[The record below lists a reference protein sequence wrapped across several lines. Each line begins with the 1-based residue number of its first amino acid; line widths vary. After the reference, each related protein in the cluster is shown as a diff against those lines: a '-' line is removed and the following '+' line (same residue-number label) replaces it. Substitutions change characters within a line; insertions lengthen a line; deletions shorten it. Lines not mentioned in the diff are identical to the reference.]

1 MGGGM
6 FHLVRKNLGRKK
18 LRTLF
23 TLLSVIIAFV
33 LFALLGGLNRAFT
46 AGVEL
51 AGADRL
57 VTMHKVSFIQLMPVS
72 YVARVEGI
80 DDVRAAS
87 HYTWFGGYFQDPRQ
101 QFGLFPTDLEKLPD
115 IYPEY
120 EIPPDQRERLMQNR
134 TGLLVGKAMAEL
146 YGWEVGD
153 QVPLFSSIYP
163 KRDGSYAWEFEIS
176 AIFTGTGNEA
186 DEMQAFMHYD
196 YFNEARQFGQDMIGW
211 IVTRI
216 ADPDRAEAISD
227 TIDSRFA
234 NSPTETK
241 TSTEAGFAASFAAQF
256 GNIGLIVQM
265 ILGCVFFT
273 LLLISGNTMAQ
284 AVRERTGELAVL
296 KTIGFSDASLI
307 GMVLAESLLVA
318 VIGGIVGLLLGGLF
332 VYGAASALGQFF
344 PGLAMSTGM
353 LAWGLW
359 GLVLAVILGLVTGAW
374 PAWRAARL
382 DVIDA
387 MGRR

>member
-1 MGGGM
+1 MGGM
-6 FHLVRKNLGRKK
+6 FYLVRKNLGRKK

-23 TLLSVIIAFV
+23 TLLSVIIAFI

-57 VTMHKVSFIQLMPVS
+57 ITTHKVSFIQLMPIA
-72 YVARVEGI
+72 YVDRVEGI
-80 DDVRAAS
+80 DGVRAAT
-87 HYTWFGGYFQDPRQ
+87 HYTWFGGYFQDPKQ
-101 QFGLFPTDLEKLPD
+101 QFGLFPTNLEKLSD

-120 EIPPDQRERLMQNR
+120 QIPPDQRERLMQTR
-134 TGLLVGKAMAEL
+134 TGLLVGQAMAEL

-153 QVPLFSSIYP
+153 RVPIFSSIYP
-163 KRDGSYAWEFEIS
+163 RRDGSFAWEFEIA
-176 AIFTGTGNEA
+176 AIFTGTGNTA
-186 DEMQAFMHYD
+186 DEMQAYMHYD
-196 YFNEARQFGQDMIGW
+196 YFNEARQFGQDLIGW

-216 ADPDRAEAISD
+216 ADPDRADEISD
-227 TIDSRFA
+227 AIDARFA

-284 AVRERTGELAVL
+284 AVRERIGELAVL
-296 KTIGFSDASLI
+296 KTIGFSDARVM

-318 VIGGIVGLLLGGLF
+318 IVGGVVGLLLGALF
-332 VYGAASALGQFF
+332 VQGAASALAQFF
-344 PGLAMSTGM
+344 PGLAMSTGT
-353 LAWGLW
+353 LVWGL
-359 GLVLAVILGLVTGAW
+359 LLAVALGLVTGAW
-374 PAWRAARL
+374 PAWRAGRL
-382 DVIDA
+382 SVIDA

>member
-1 MGGGM
+1 MGGM

-23 TLLSVIIAFV
+23 TLLSVIIAFI

-57 VTMHKVSFIQLMPVS
+57 VTTHKVSFIQLMPIS
-72 YVARVEGI
+72 YVGRVEGI
-80 DDVRAAS
+80 DGVRAAT
-87 HYTWFGGYFQDPRQ
+87 HYTWFGGYFQDPKQ
-101 QFGLFPTDLEKLPD
+101 QFGLFPTNLEKLSD

-120 EIPPDQRERLMQNR
+120 QIPPDQLERLLQTR
-134 TGLLVGKAMAEL
+134 TGLLVGQAMADL
-146 YGWEVGD
+146 YGWEVGE
-153 QVPLFSSIYP
+153 QVPIFSSIYP
-163 KRDGSYAWEFEIS
+163 KLDGSYAWEFEIA
-176 AIFTGTGNEA
+176 AIFTGTGNTA
-186 DEMQAFMHYD
+186 DEMQAYMHYD
-196 YFNEARQFGQDMIGW
+196 YFNEARQFGQDLIGW

-216 ADPDRAEAISD
+216 AEPDEAETISD
-227 TIDSRFA
+227 AIDARFA

-241 TSTEAGFAASFAAQF
+241 TSTEAGFAAGFAAQF

-296 KTIGFSDASLI
+296 KTIGFSDARVT

-318 VIGGIVGLLLGGLF
+318 VIGGVIGLSLGELF
-332 VYGAASALGQFF
+332 VQGAASALAQFF
-344 PGLAMSTGM
+344 PGLAMSTGT
-353 LAWGLW
+353 LAWGL
-359 GLVLAVILGLVTGAW
+359 LLAVALGLVTGAW

>member
-1 MGGGM
+1 MGGM

-23 TLLSVIIAFV
+23 TLLSVIIAFI
-33 LFALLGGLNRAFT
+33 LFALLGGLNRAFS

-57 VTMHKVSFIQLMPVS
+57 ITTHKVSFIQLMPIS

-80 DDVRAAS
+80 DGVRSAT
-87 HYTWFGGYFQDPRQ
+87 HYTWFGGYFQDPKQ
-101 QFGLFPTDLEKLPD
+101 QFGLFPTDLEKLSE

-120 EIPPDQRERLMQNR
+120 EMPPDQRERLMQTR
-134 TGLLVGKAMAEL
+134 TGLLVGQAMADL

-153 QVPLFSSIYP
+153 QVPIFSSIYP
-163 KRDGSYAWEFEIS
+163 KLDGSFAWEFEIA
-176 AIFTGTGNEA
+176 AIFTGTGNTA

-196 YFNEARQFGQDMIGW
+196 YFNEARQFGQDLIGW

-216 ADPDRAEAISD
+216 ADPDQAERISD
-227 TIDSRFA
+227 AIDERFA

-241 TSTEAGFAASFAAQF
+241 TSTEAGFAAGFAAQF

-296 KTIGFSDASLI
+296 KTIGFSDARVT

-318 VIGGIVGLLLGGLF
+318 VVGGVIGLLLGALF
-332 VYGAASALGQFF
+332 VQGAASALAQFF
-344 PGLAMSTGM
+344 PGLAMSTGT
-353 LAWGLW
+353 LLW
-359 GLVLAVILGLVTGAW
+359 GLVLAVVLGLVTGAW

>member
-1 MGGGM
+1 MGGT

-23 TLLSVIIAFV
+23 TLLSVIIAFI

-57 VTMHKVSFIQLMPVS
+57 ITTHKVSFIQLMPIS

-80 DDVRAAS
+80 DGVRAAT
-87 HYTWFGGYFQDPRQ
+87 HYTWFGGYFQDPKQ
-101 QFGLFPTDLEKLPD
+101 QFGLFPTNLEKLPE

-120 EIPPDQRERLMQNR
+120 EMPPEQRERLLQTR
-134 TGLLVGKAMAEL
+134 TGLMVGRAMADL

-153 QVPLFSSIYP
+153 QVPIFSTIYP
-163 KRDGSYAWEFEIS
+163 KLDGSFAWEFEIA
-176 AIFTGTGNEA
+176 AIFTGTGNTA

-196 YFNEARQFGQDMIGW
+196 YFNEARQFAQDTIGW

-216 ADPDRAEAISD
+216 ADPELADPVSDAID
-227 TIDSRFA
+227 ARFA

-241 TSTEAGFAASFAAQF
+241 TSTEAGFAAGFAAQF

-265 ILGCVFFT
+265 ILACVFFT

-284 AVRERTGELAVL
+284 AVRERTSELAVL
-296 KTIGFSDASLI
+296 KTIGFSDARVT

-318 VIGGIVGLLLGGLF
+318 VIGGVIGLLLGALF
-332 VYGAASALGQFF
+332 VHGAASALAQFF
-344 PGLAMSTGM
+344 PGLAMSTGT
-353 LAWGLW
+353 LAW
-359 GLVLAVILGLVTGAW
+359 GLVLAVGLGLVTGAW

-382 DVIDA
+382 SVIDA

>member
-1 MGGGM
+1 MGGM

-57 VTMHKVSFIQLMPVS
+57 ITTHKVSFIQLMPIS

-80 DDVRAAS
+80 DGVRAAT
-87 HYTWFGGYFQDPRQ
+87 HYTWFGGYFQDPKQ
-101 QFGLFPTDLEKLPD
+101 QFGLFPTNLEKLSD

-120 EIPPDQRERLMQNR
+120 EMPPDQRERLMQTR
-134 TGLLVGKAMAEL
+134 TGLMVGQAMADL

-153 QVPLFSSIYP
+153 QVPIFSSIYP
-163 KRDGSYAWEFEIS
+163 KLDGSFAWEFEIA
-176 AIFTGTGNEA
+176 AIFTGTGNTA

-196 YFNEARQFGQDMIGW
+196 YFNEARQFGQDLIGW

-216 ADPDRAEAISD
+216 EDPELADPVSDAID
-227 TIDSRFA
+227 ARFA

-241 TSTEAGFAASFAAQF
+241 TSTEAGFAAGFAAQF

-265 ILGCVFFT
+265 ILACVFFT

-296 KTIGFSDASLI
+296 KTIGFSDTRVT

-318 VIGGIVGLLLGGLF
+318 VVGGVIGLLLGALF
-332 VYGAASALGQFF
+332 VQGAASALAQFF
-344 PGLAMSTGM
+344 PGLAMSTGT
-353 LAWGLW
+353 LAW
-359 GLVLAVILGLVTGAW
+359 GLVLAIALGLVTGAW

-382 DVIDA
+382 IVIDA

>member
-1 MGGGM
+1 MGGM

-18 LRTLF
+18 LRTIF
-23 TLLSVIIAFV
+23 TLLSVVIAFI

-57 VTMHKVSFIQLMPVS
+57 VTMHKVSFIQLMPIS
-72 YVARVEGI
+72 YVARVEGM
-80 DDVRAAS
+80 DGVRAAT
-87 HYTWFGGYFQDPRQ
+87 HYTWFGGYFQDPKQ
-101 QFGLFPTDLEKLPD
+101 QFGLFPTDLDKLPD

-120 EIPPDQRERLMQNR
+120 EMPPDQRENLIQTR
-134 TGLLVGKAMAEL
+134 TGLMVGQAMADL

-153 QVPLFSSIYP
+153 RVPIFSSIYP
-163 KRDGSYAWEFEIS
+163 RQDGSFAWEFEIA
-176 AIFTGTGNEA
+176 AIFTGTGNTA

-196 YFNEARQFGQDMIGW
+196 YFNEARQFGQDLIGW

-216 ADPDRAEAISD
+216 ADPDQAETISAE
-227 TIDSRFA
+227 IDARFA

-241 TSTEAGFAASFAAQF
+241 TSTEAGFAAGFAAQF

-296 KTIGFSDASLI
+296 KTIGFSDTRI
-307 GMVLAESLLVA
+307 MGMVLAESLLVA
-318 VIGGIVGLLLGGLF
+318 VIGGVIGLTLGELF
-332 VYGAASALGQFF
+332 VQGAASALAQVF
-344 PGLAMSTGM
+344 PGLAMSTGT
-353 LAWGLW
+353 LAWGLM
-359 GLVLAVILGLVTGAW
+359 LAVALGLVTGAW

-382 DVIDA
+382 NVIDA

>member
-1 MGGGM
+1 MGGM

-57 VTMHKVSFIQLMPVS
+57 ITTHKVSFIQLMPIS
-72 YVARVEGI
+72 YVARVEGV
-80 DDVRAAS
+80 DGVRAAT

-101 QFGLFPTDLEKLPD
+101 QFGLFPTNLEKLSD

-120 EIPPDQRERLMQNR
+120 EMPPDQRERLMQDR
-134 TGLLVGKAMAEL
+134 TGLMVGQAMADL

-153 QVPLFSSIYP
+153 QVPIFSSIWP
-163 KRDGSYAWEFEIS
+163 KLDGSFAWEFEIA
-176 AIFTGTGNEA
+176 AIFTGTGNTA

-216 ADPDRAEAISD
+216 EDPELADPVSDAID
-227 TIDSRFA
+227 ARFA

-241 TSTEAGFAASFAAQF
+241 TSTEAGFAAGFAAQF

-265 ILGCVFFT
+265 ILACVFFT

-296 KTIGFSDASLI
+296 KTIGFSDARVT

-318 VIGGIVGLLLGGLF
+318 VVGGVIGLLLGALF
-332 VYGAASALGQFF
+332 VQGAASALAQFF
-344 PGLAMSTGM
+344 PGLAMSTGT
-353 LAWGLW
+353 LAWGL
-359 GLVLAVILGLVTGAW
+359 LLAVALGLVTGAW

-382 DVIDA
+382 SVIDA

>member
-1 MGGGM
+1 MGGM

-57 VTMHKVSFIQLMPVS
+57 ITTHKVSFIQLMPIS
-72 YVARVEGI
+72 YVARVEGV
-80 DDVRAAS
+80 DGVRAAT

-101 QFGLFPTDLEKLPD
+101 QFGLFPTNLEKLSD

-120 EIPPDQRERLMQNR
+120 EMPPDQRERLMQDR
-134 TGLLVGKAMAEL
+134 TGLMVGQAMADL

-153 QVPLFSSIYP
+153 QVPIFSTIWP
-163 KRDGSYAWEFEIS
+163 KLDGSFAWEFEIA
-176 AIFTGTGNEA
+176 AIFTGTGNTA

-216 ADPDRAEAISD
+216 EDPELADPVSDAID
-227 TIDSRFA
+227 ARFA

-241 TSTEAGFAASFAAQF
+241 TSTEAGFAAGFAAQF

-265 ILGCVFFT
+265 ILACVFFT

-296 KTIGFSDASLI
+296 KTIGFSDARVT

-318 VIGGIVGLLLGGLF
+318 VIGGVIGLLLGALF
-332 VYGAASALGQFF
+332 VHGAASALAQFF
-344 PGLAMSTGM
+344 PGLAMSTGT
-353 LAWGLW
+353 LAWGL
-359 GLVLAVILGLVTGAW
+359 LLAVALGLVTGAW

-382 DVIDA
+382 SVIDA

>member
-1 MGGGM
+1 MGGT

-23 TLLSVIIAFV
+23 TLLSVIIAFI

-57 VTMHKVSFIQLMPVS
+57 ITTHKVSFIQLMPIS

-80 DDVRAAS
+80 DGVRAAT
-87 HYTWFGGYFQDPRQ
+87 HYTWFGGYFQDPKQ
-101 QFGLFPTDLEKLPD
+101 QFGLFPTNLEKLPE

-120 EIPPDQRERLMQNR
+120 EMPPEQRERLLQTR
-134 TGLLVGKAMAEL
+134 TGLMVGRAMADL

-153 QVPLFSSIYP
+153 QVPIFSTIYP
-163 KRDGSYAWEFEIS
+163 KLDGSFAWEFEIA
-176 AIFTGTGNEA
+176 AIFTGTGNTA

-196 YFNEARQFGQDMIGW
+196 YFNEARQFAQDTIGW

-216 ADPDRAEAISD
+216 EDPELADPVSDAID
-227 TIDSRFA
+227 ARFA

-241 TSTEAGFAASFAAQF
+241 TSTEAGFAAGFAAQF

-265 ILGCVFFT
+265 ILACVFFT

-284 AVRERTGELAVL
+284 AVRERTSELAVL
-296 KTIGFSDASLI
+296 KTIGFSDARVT

-318 VIGGIVGLLLGGLF
+318 VIGGVIGLLLGALF
-332 VYGAASALGQFF
+332 VHGAASALAQFF
-344 PGLAMSTGM
+344 PGLAMSTGT
-353 LAWGLW
+353 LAW
-359 GLVLAVILGLVTGAW
+359 GLVLAVGLGLVTGAW

-382 DVIDA
+382 SVIDA

>member
-1 MGGGM
+1 MGGM

-23 TLLSVIIAFV
+23 TLASVVIAFI
-33 LFALLGGLNRAFT
+33 LFALLGGLNRAFS

-57 VTMHKVSFIQLMPVS
+57 ITTHKVSFIQLMPIS

-80 DDVRAAS
+80 DGVRAAT
-87 HYTWFGGYFQDPRQ
+87 HYTWFGGYFQDPKQ
-101 QFGLFPTDLEKLPD
+101 QFGLFPTDLEKLSD

-120 EIPPDQRERLMQNR
+120 EMPPDQRERLMQNR
-134 TGLLVGKAMAEL
+134 TGLLVGQAMADL

-153 QVPLFSSIYP
+153 RVPIFSTIYP
-163 KRDGSYAWEFEIS
+163 KRDGSYAWEFEIA
-176 AIFTGTGNEA
+176 AIFTGTGNTA

-196 YFNEARQFGQDMIGW
+196 YFNEARQFGQDLIGW

-216 ADPDRAEAISD
+216 ADPDRAETISD
-227 TIDSRFA
+227 AIDSRFA

-284 AVRERTGELAVL
+284 AVRERTGEIAVL
-296 KTIGFSDASLI
+296 KTIGFSDARVT

-318 VIGGIVGLLLGGLF
+318 VVGGVVGLLVGALF
-332 VYGAASALGQFF
+332 VQGAASALAQFF
-344 PGLAMSTGM
+344 PGLAMSRGT
-353 LAWGLW
+353 LVW
-359 GLVLAVILGLVTGAW
+359 GLVLAVALGLVTGAW

>member
-1 MGGGM
+1 MGGM
-6 FHLVRKNLGRKK
+6 FYLVRKNLGRKK

-23 TLLSVIIAFV
+23 TLLSVIIAFI

-57 VTMHKVSFIQLMPVS
+57 ITTHKVSFIQLMPIA

-80 DDVRAAS
+80 DGVRAAT
-87 HYTWFGGYFQDPRQ
+87 HYTWFGGYFQDPKQ
-101 QFGLFPTDLEKLPD
+101 QFGLFPTNLEKLSD

-120 EIPPDQRERLMQNR
+120 QIPPDQRERLMQTR
-134 TGLLVGKAMAEL
+134 TGLLVGQAMADL

-153 QVPLFSSIYP
+153 QVPIFSSIYP
-163 KRDGSYAWEFEIS
+163 KRDGGFAWEFEIA
-176 AIFTGTGNEA
+176 AIFTGTGNTA
-186 DEMQAFMHYD
+186 DEMQAYMHYD
-196 YFNEARQFGQDMIGW
+196 YFNEARQFGQDLIGW

-216 ADPDRAEAISD
+216 ADPDQAETISD
-227 TIDSRFA
+227 AIDARFA

-256 GNIGLIVQM
+256 GNIGLIVQL

-284 AVRERTGELAVL
+284 AVRERIGELAVL
-296 KTIGFSDASLI
+296 KTIGFSDARVM

-318 VIGGIVGLLLGGLF
+318 VVGGVIGLLLGALF
-332 VYGAASALGQFF
+332 VQGAASALAQFF
-344 PGLAMSTGM
+344 PGLAMSTGT
-353 LAWGLW
+353 LVWGL
-359 GLVLAVILGLVTGAW
+359 LLAVALGLVTGAW
-374 PAWRAARL
+374 PAWRAGRL
-382 DVIDA
+382 SVIDA